1 MAGASRLE
9 PPNPPENRIRP
20 LLLIGPPGAGKGTQS
35 RAIGKAFN
43 IAEIS
48 TGEMLRDALRHGT
61 DLGNSLQSTMES
73 GRLVPDAVVSSL
85 VEHRTAEPD
94 SQLGFI
100 VDGFPRNVNQAEFLD
115 RLLSS
120 RRQPPALA
128 LLISVNR
135 DQLMKRLAGRRE
147 CPVCRTAYNIY
158 LNPPQRDDLCDHEG
172 NGLIQR
178 PDDRPDAVVRRLEEY
193 ERQTMPV
200 IAHYRNAGQL
210 EEVDGN
216 GTAADVTAAIL
227 RILKDR

>member
-1 MAGASRLE
+1 MGGASRLE
-9 PPNPPENRIRP
+9 PANPAVARIRP

-48 TGEMLRDALRHGT
+48 TGAMLRDAVRRGT
-61 DLGNSLQSTMES
+61 DLGKSLRSTMDS
-73 GRLVPDAVVSSL
+73 GGLVPDAVVSDL
-85 VEHRTAEPD
+85 VEQRTAEPD
-94 SQLGFI
+94 SRLGFI

-115 RLLSS
+115 RLLAS
-120 RRQPPALA
+120 RHQPPALA
-128 LLISVNR
+128 LLISVDR
-135 DQLMKRLAGRRE
+135 DLLLKRLAGRRE

-178 PDDRPDAVVRRLEEY
+178 PDDRPEAVVRRLEEY

-200 IAHYRNAGQL
+200 IAHYRSVGQL
-210 EEVDGN
+210 KEVDGN
-216 GTAADVTAAIL
+216 GAATDVTAAIL